1 MPYPYVLGPG
11 GVGTARTA
19 RHKTVWRGGS
29 IPIYFPGGRY
39 IDSTKSRDPLNADDV
54 TVLQAGLL
62 MGKITSSGLYAPSI
76 LGVTTNAEAIGSTA
90 IEAAAAVVTELVRRV
105 GSTGTFTLTGPPTA
119 NGVVDSETVTYSAA
133 SGTTITCTALTKA
146 FVAGSFIQPTD
157 GSQTPIAFIGEGY
170 GMPMVEFDGTAA
182 AAVQFPEIPLDAI
195 VVSSQLVNWPSD
207 TSLRA
212 WIVSRLCDVGGG
224 KYIFDHLYRA

>member
-1 MPYPYVLGPG
+1 MYPYILGPG
-11 GVGTARTA
+11 GVGTTRTA

-29 IPIYFPGGRY
+29 IPVYFPGGRY

-76 LGVTTNAEAIGSTA
+76 LGVTTNAEAVGSVA
-90 IEAAAAVVTELVRRV
+90 IEAAAPVVTELVRRV
-105 GSTGTFTLTGPPTA
+105 GATGTFKLTGPPSA
-119 NGVVDSETVTYSAA
+119 SGVVDSETVTYSAA
-133 SGTTITCTALTKA
+133 SGTSITVTGITKA
-146 FVAGSFIQPTD
+146 YVAGSFIQPTD
-157 GSQTPIAFIGEGY
+157 GSQEPLAFIGEGY
-170 GMPMVEFDGTAA
+170 GMPMVDFDGTAA

-207 TSLRA
+207 TSLQA
-212 WIVSRLCDVGGG
+212 WIVARLNDVAGGQ
-224 KYIFDHLYRA
+224 YIFDHRYKS